1 PAEDFLSDDGV
12 SDYRGPDDTDF
23 HGRYELLSRRARNGL
38 RLAAMAGLVAS
49 CAFGV
54 ALVANQLIVHLDGD
68 YLRVTV
74 PRLNFLSG
82 KPLERLKDGAT
93 VAFIGQLS
101 ISQAPNAVV
110 ADARYVARFALSYD
124 IWEQQFSVTKIGE
137 RPESRRSVSHLSAQA
152 TENWCLDNLT
162 IDRSQL
168 PADKPFYVQLDL
180 RSEDPRDTLGI
191 IGDPGGINITR
202 LIEMFSRPARSAQP
216 RWLLNNGPFRLSE
229 LRKGIHG

>member
-1 PAEDFLSDDGV
+1 M
-12 SDYRGPDDTDF
+12 R
-23 HGRYELLSRRARNGL
+23 L
-38 RLAAMAGLVAS
+38 RLAALAGLATG
-49 CAFGV
+49 CAFAV
-54 ALVANQLIVHLDGD
+54 ALATPQLLVHLEGD
-68 YLRVTV
+68 YLRITV
-74 PRLNFLSG
+74 PHLNFLSG
-82 KPLERLKDGAT
+82 KPLERLKDGAS

-101 ISQAPNAVV
+101 ISQAPNAVI

-137 RPESRRSVSHLSAQA
+137 RPESRRTVSHLSAPA
-152 TENWCLDNLT
+152 AENWCIDNLT
-162 IDRSQL
+162 IDRGSL
-168 PADKPFYVQLDL
+168 PPERPFYVQLDL

-216 RWLLNNGPFRLSE
+216 RWLMNSGPFRLSD